1 MQLTRFIKWRPGNF
15 AKHILINLG
24 LMAVAGCVVIW
35 LLLTWLDSWTAHGHY
50 ELVPEVK
57 GLSYDE
63 ACRQLH
69 EAGFSPELTDSL
81 YDNKSRPGTVIEQN
95 PKTGTKVKEGRVVYL
110 TITAFSPKSV
120 TLPTLTD
127 VSLRQ
132 ARSVLEGL
140 GINRISVVEV
150 PSEFRGLVISVKRDG
165 KPLTAGARIPVTAA
179 VTLEVGT
186 GLSESSDSVSADGV
200 SDSFFD

>member
-1 MQLTRFIKWRPGNF
+1 MTRFIKWRPGNF
-15 AKHILINLG
+15 AKHLLINLG

-35 LLLTWLDSWTAHGHY
+35 LLLTWLDTWTAHGHY

-69 EAGFSPELTDSL
+69 EAGFSPELTDSI
-81 YDNKSRPGTVIEQN
+81 YDTKSRPGTVIDQN

-110 TITAFSPKSV
+110 TITAFSPKTV
-120 TLPTLTD
+120 TIPTLTD
-127 VSLRQ
+127 VSVRQ

-140 GINRISVVEV
+140 GISRINVVEV
-150 PSEFRGLVISVKRDG
+150 PSEFRGLVIAVKRDG
-165 KPLTAGARIPVTAA
+165 QPVTAGARIPVTA
-179 VTLEVGT
+179 VLTLEVGT
-186 GLSESSDSVSADGV
+186 GYVEGTDSIAGEEVNS

>member
-1 MQLTRFIKWRPGNF
+1 MTRFIKWRPGNF
-15 AKHILINLG
+15 AKHLLINLG

-35 LLLTWLDSWTAHGHY
+35 LLLTWLDTWTAHGHY

-69 EAGFSPELTDSL
+69 EAGFSPELTDSI
-81 YDNKSRPGTVIEQN
+81 YDTKSRPGTVIDQN

-110 TITAFSPKSV
+110 TITAFSPKTV
-120 TLPTLTD
+120 TIPTLTD
-127 VSLRQ
+127 VSVRQ
-132 ARSVLEGL
+132 ACSVLEGL
-140 GINRISVVEV
+140 GISRINVVEV
-150 PSEFRGLVISVKRDG
+150 PSEFRGLVIAVKRDG
-165 KPLTAGARIPVTAA
+165 QPVTAGARIPVTA
-179 VTLEVGT
+179 VLTLEVGT
-186 GLSESSDSVSADGV
+186 GYVEGTDSIAGEEVNS

>member
-1 MQLTRFIKWRPGNF
+1 MTRFIKWRPGNF
-15 AKHILINLG
+15 AKHLLINLG

-35 LLLTWLDSWTAHGHY
+35 LLLTWLDTWTAHGHY

-69 EAGFSPELTDSL
+69 EAGFSPELTDSI
-81 YDNKSRPGTVIEQN
+81 YDTKSRPGTVIDQN

-110 TITAFSPKSV
+110 TITAFSPKTV
-120 TLPTLTD
+120 TIPTLTD
-127 VSLRQ
+127 VSVRQ

-140 GINRISVVEV
+140 GISRINVVEV
-150 PSEFRGLVISVKRDG
+150 PSEFRGLVIAVKRDG
-165 KPLTAGARIPVTAA
+165 QPVTAGARIPVTA
-179 VTLEVGT
+179 VLTLEVGT
-186 GLSESSDSVSADGV
+186 GYVEGTDSIAGEEINS